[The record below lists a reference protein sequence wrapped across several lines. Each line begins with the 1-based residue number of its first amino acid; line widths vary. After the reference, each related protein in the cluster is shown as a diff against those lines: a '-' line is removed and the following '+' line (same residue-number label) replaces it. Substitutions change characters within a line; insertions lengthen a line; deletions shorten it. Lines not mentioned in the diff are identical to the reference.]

1 MKKAFT
7 LVELLIVIT
16 LISILSVAVLATINP
31 IEQTNKARDAQFKND
46 AAELVSA
53 YERFFASQNK
63 YPWNVA
69 AGGVGETVVEGT
81 DIGVSSP
88 DVLFSVVGSAVGTT
102 DSPLFSTSELK
113 SSFMGK
119 APFLATVSPQD
130 TMWLYTNGSDLN
142 YVCYVPKAKV
152 NRTGANATKL
162 KCLLPGRAAGDTPT
176 LEDVGPVG
184 DPNCE
189 PIVADADWVTY
200 VVPDGAHANLMCVP
214 E

>member
-46 AAELVSA
+46 AAEILSA
-53 YERFFASQNK
+53 YERFFAAQNK

-69 AGGVGETVVEGT
+69 AAGTGDTVAEGV

-88 DVLFSVVGSAVGTT
+88 DMLFGVIGSGVGTT
-102 DSPLFSTSELK
+102 DAALFTTSELK

-119 APFLATVSPQD
+119 APFLANVTAQD
-130 TMWLYTNGSDLN
+130 TMWTYSNGSDRN
-142 YVCYVPKAKV
+142 YVCFVPKAKV
-152 NRTGANATKL
+152 NRSGANASKL
-162 KCLLPGRAAGDTPT
+162 KCLTPGRTAASDPA

-184 DPNCE
+184 DPNCA
-189 PIVADADWVTY
+189 PIVNDADWVTY
-200 VVPDGAHANLMCVP
+200 VVPDGAHANVMCVP

>member
-46 AAELVSA
+46 AAEILSA

-63 YPWNVA
+63 YPWNVNLT
-69 AGGVGETVVEGT
+69 GTSYPEGT
-81 DIGVSSP
+81 PVGLNATEP
-88 DVLFSVVGSAVGTT
+88 AFGVVGSAVGAT
-102 DSPLFSTSELK
+102 DSPLFLTSELK

-119 APFLATVSPQD
+119 APFGATVTQMD
-130 TMWLYTNGSDLN
+130 NMWTFSNGSDSN

-152 NRTGANATKL
+152 NRFATPNKL
-162 KCLLPGRAAGDTPT
+162 KCLTIGAAPA
-176 LEDVGPVG
+176 LESIGTGGCTAMV
-184 DPNCE
+184 E
-189 PIVADADWVTY
+189 ADWAAATAAA
-200 VVPDGAHANLMCVP
+200 PSATLANMMCVP